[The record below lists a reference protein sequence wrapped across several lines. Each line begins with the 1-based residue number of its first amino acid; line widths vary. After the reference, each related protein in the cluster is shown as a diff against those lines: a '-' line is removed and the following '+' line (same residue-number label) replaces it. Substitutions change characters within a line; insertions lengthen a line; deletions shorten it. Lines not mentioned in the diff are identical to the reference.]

1 MTVVDWAEH
10 AAKLFETPAPEY
22 YLANPEAWVRD
33 KLGEH
38 LWSKQVAI
46 AESVRDV
53 RRTAVKSCH
62 GVGKSFGAAR
72 LTTWWLD
79 SHPAGT
85 ARVVT
90 TAPTGDQVKAILW
103 AEINGAANK
112 ARARGN
118 PFPGTVNQTEWMLDN
133 QLVAFGRKPADYN
146 EHAFQGIHA
155 PFVLVIIDE
164 ACGVAKHFWTAAN
177 SIATGEDCRILAIGN
192 PDDPGSYFAT
202 VCDSDGWNT
211 IEISAFDSPNFTGE
225 PVPAELAAVLVGPTY
240 VEEIKRDHGEG
251 SPIYISKVLGKFPT
265 DAADGVVR
273 VSRLRACCRPPESPR
288 TGDELVPVHLGV
300 DVGAGGDEASIR
312 ERRGMVVGREWRTRT
327 TDSEELVDLVVDAI
341 HITGADTVKVDTIG
355 VGWGVV
361 GSLRRRRAEGKHDAL
376 IVAVNVGAASTKPH
390 RFPRLRSQIW
400 WEIGRQLTE
409 DGGWDLSELEDDDR
423 ERLVTQL
430 TAPKYSLDASRRIVV
445 EKKEETKKRLGRSP
459 DNADALL
466 LAFYSGSGQGSAF
479 MGAMKKKADADGVEV
494 PTTARDWRSKR
505 DEQGGRRGPDGVP
518 LAQGNGRSLP
528 APDVGSRRRR

>member
-1 MTVVDWAEH
+1 VDWAEH
-10 AAKLFETPAPEY
+10 AAREFERKPPEY
-22 YLANPEAWVRD
+22 YLQRPEAWVGD

-38 LWSKQVAI
+38 LWSKQVQI
-46 AESVRDV
+46 AESVRDH
-53 RRTAVKSCH
+53 RRTAVQSCH
-62 GVGKSFGAAR
+62 GVGKSFGASR
-72 LTTWWLD
+72 LTAWWLD

-112 ARARGN
+112 AKARGN

-155 PFVLVIIDE
+155 KFVLVIIDE
-164 ACGVAKHFWTAAN
+164 ACGVDKQFWTAAN
-177 SIATGEDCRILAIGN
+177 SIATGEHCRILAIGN

-202 VCDSDGWNT
+202 VCAGGDWNL

-225 PVPAELAAVLVGPTY
+225 PVPPELAEVLVGSTY
-240 VEEIKRDHGEG
+240 VEEIKHDHGEN
-251 SPIYISKVLGKFPT
+251 SPIYTSKVLGKFPT

-273 VSRLRACCRPPESPR
+273 VSRLRACCRPPETPR
-288 TGDELVPVHLGV
+288 TEDEMTPVHLGV
-300 DVGAGGDEASIR
+300 DVGAGGDEACIR

-355 VGWGVV
+355 VGWGIV

-376 IVAVNVGAASTKPH
+376 IVAVNVGSASTKPH

-445 EKKEETKKRLGRSP
+445 EKKEDTKARLGRSP

-466 LAFYSGSGQGSAF
+466 LAFYGGSGQGSAF
-479 MGAMKKKADADGVEV
+479 MGAMRKKAESEGVEV
-494 PTTARDWRSKR
+494 PTTARDWRNKR
-505 DEQGGRRGPDGVP
+505 DEQGGRRGTDGVP
-518 LAQGNGRSLP
+518 LAQGIGGPLPAHNGR
-528 APDVGSRRRR
+528 DGRRR